1 MLFENLSFEIEPGA
15 IVGVVGRNGCG
26 KSSLFNILA
35 GLDDEHADGGSVT
48 MGDTVS
54 MGLVSQSRLG
64 LDPNKTAFE
73 EIGEGED
80 VLRFGE
86 VGPSSA
92 IVALSVPSSP

>member
-1 MLFENLSFEIEPGA
+1 
-15 IVGVVGRNGCG
+15 
-26 KSSLFNILA
+26 
-35 GLDDEHADGGSVT
+35 